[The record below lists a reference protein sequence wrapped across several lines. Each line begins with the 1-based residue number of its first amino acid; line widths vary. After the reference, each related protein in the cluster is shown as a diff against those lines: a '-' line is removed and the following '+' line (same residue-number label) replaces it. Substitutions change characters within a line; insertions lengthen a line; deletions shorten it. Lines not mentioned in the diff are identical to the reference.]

1 MSTTAILNIYY
12 IFISQQ
18 LQVVNIFATYNLLY
32 VFRFFYPFD
41 NQLLNFQYSSKS
53 KVGKSL
59 QRLCAFRFYKYLR
72 KQNRI
77 LVSEFSCLPIP
88 IYNQ

>member
-41 NQLLNFQYSSKS
+41 KSAFKFSILLEK
-53 KVGKSL
+53 
-59 QRLCAFRFYKYLR
+59 
-72 KQNRI
+72 
-77 LVSEFSCLPIP
+77 
-88 IYNQ
+88 